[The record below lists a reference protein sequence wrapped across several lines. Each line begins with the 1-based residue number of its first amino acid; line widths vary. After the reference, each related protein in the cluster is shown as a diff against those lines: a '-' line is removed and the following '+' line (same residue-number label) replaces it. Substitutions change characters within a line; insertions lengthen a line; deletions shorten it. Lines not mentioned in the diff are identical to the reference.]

1 MRLKFP
7 FLAALTT
14 AALFALPALAQAQAA
29 PEAEVFKVDP
39 VHSTVGFKVRHLV
52 GKVSG
57 TFAEFSGSV
66 TVPDRGKPE
75 VASVR
80 FVIRA
85 ASIDT
90 ANADRDK
97 HLRGA
102 DFFETDKFPEIT
114 FESTKV
120 EAKGADSYL
129 VTGKFTMHG
138 VTKEIVLPLTF
149 GGTVKD
155 PWGNERAGFSLQTVL
170 NRKDYGVVWNKA
182 MDAGGLVLGD
192 DVEVAIDLELVKAK
206 PGQV

>member
-1 MRLKFP
+1 MRLTLTV
-7 FLAALTT
+7 LAALT
-14 AALFALPALAQAQAA
+14 AALLSALPALAQAQPA
-29 PEAEVFKVDP
+29 PEPEAFKVDA
-39 VHSTVGFKVRHLV
+39 VHSTVGFRVRHLV

-57 TFAEFSGSV
+57 TFADFHGVV

-75 VASVR
+75 LASVR
-80 FVIRA
+80 FTIRT

-102 DFFETDKFPEIT
+102 DFFESDTYPEIT

-120 EAKGADSYL
+120 EPKGGDRYL

-138 VTKEIVLPLTF
+138 VTKEISLPLTF

-155 PWGNERAGFSLQTVL
+155 PWGNERAGFSLQTTL
-170 NRKDYGVVWNKA
+170 NRKDYGIVWNKT

-192 DVEVAIDLELVKAK
+192 DVEVTVDLELVKAK